1 MSATFI
7 EISFGVTV
15 EDHEHWSPQH
25 LTAAEA
31 DPGDSYDEWVSGQL
45 YEVMREAGNRF
56 IAEHPDLFR
65 STGL

>member
-15 EDHEHWSPQH
+15 EDHEHWSPEH

-31 DPGDSYDEWVSGQL
+31 DPGGSYDEWVSGQL
-45 YEVMREAGNRF
+45 YEVMRKAGNAF
-56 IAEHPDLFR
+56 IGAYPDLFR
-65 STGL
+65 TAQL